1 MAAKHPFPVFRVL
14 KQAWRDYLA
23 DNCIIAVTLPVDV
36 AVAGRVLANG
46 TMIQRGTTSL
56 KASLTQAG
64 VVKAQQIVPVNTAG
78 AWTVTFT
85 GVTAGAYKLAMAC
98 GMQPSINM
106 ETSATFTV
114 T

>member
-1 MAAKHPFPVFRVL
+1 MAAKHPFSVFRYL

-23 DNCIIAVTLPVDV
+23 ENCVIGVTLPVNV

-46 TMIQRGTTSL
+46 TMVQRGTTSL

-64 VVKAQQIVPVNTAG
+64 VVKAQQITPVNAAG

-85 GVTAGAYKLAMAC
+85 GVAAGAYKLAMSC
-98 GMQPSINM
+98 GTQPSINM
-106 ETSATFTV
+106 ETSSTFTV

>member
-1 MAAKHPFPVFRVL
+1 MAAKHPISKFRVL

-23 DNCIIAVTLPVDV
+23 DNCVIAVTLPVNV
-36 AVAGRVLANG
+36 ATPAQVLANG
-46 TMIQRGTTSL
+46 TLVQRGTTSL
-56 KASLTQAG
+56 MAKLTQAG
-64 VVKAQQIVPVNTAG
+64 VVKASKLTSVNAAG

-85 GVTAGAYKLAMAC
+85 GVAAGAYKLAMSC
-98 GMQPSINM
+98 GTQPSINM